1 MDDGLAVAHRVL
13 ERAAVAEVPADVL
26 DALRAVI
33 DMAQVEDPRE
43 VAGGEQVV
51 DHVGS
56 DEPGS
61 SGDQHARATVLCRRH
76 GADRTS
82 RCGDTSCR
90 RTGSSQDAYFFFTL
104 RLMVIV
110 LVVLFGVPPKISAI
124 TVTLRGFAHDCPDDV
139 DIVLVGP
146 DGTAVKL
153 MSDAGGTNVVSG
165 VDLTFDQS
173 AAAAVPDTAALT
185 SGTFQPA
192 DYDGRRQRHVH
203 GRRRALAS
211 SPGTGDAA
219 GTIVRPHWEVL
230 DARLCRPRRRP
241 RDRRRHR
248 GRGPWCDH
256 LRGHRQQP
264 RVVRRGVGAAGG
276 ELTGERVAQ
285 ESDNPVLEERRVA

>member
-153 MSDAGGTNVVSG
+153 MSDAGGTNAVSG

-173 AAAAVPDTAALT
+173 AAAAAVPDTAALT

-241 RDRRRHR
+241 RDRRRN
-248 GRGPWCDH
+248 RGPGPWRDDLH
-256 LRGHRQQP
+256 AWLAHHREQP
-264 RVVRRGVGAAGG
+264 DEPVRRPLPTPG
-276 ELTGERVAQ
+276 
-285 ESDNPVLEERRVA
+285 